1 MRITFNRRRQV
12 SVGCLLPTAFCLLL
26 AAYCSLIF
34 MFRPFQHIHFVG
46 IGGIGM
52 SGIAEVLA
60 NLGFRVS
67 GSDQKK
73 SEVTDRL
80 EALGVE
86 VTEGHAAENVGDA
99 HVVVR
104 STAVRDDNPEITE
117 ARRQSIPVIPRAEM
131 LAELMR
137 MKPYTVAVA
146 GSHGKTTTTSMVAT
160 VLGIAG
166 LDPTFVVGGI
176 VRSYRSNARLGKSD
190 LMVVEADESDRSFLM
205 LTPTIAVVTNIDREH
220 MDYYHDM
227 EDVRKC
233 FADFVNKVPFYGAA
247 ILCLDDPHVQAVIP
261 KVERRR
267 VTYGLSAQADI
278 SAHGISYD
286 QSFGSSFTV
295 WRGID
300 VLGSISMR
308 VPGKHN
314 VYNSLAAIAVGLELE
329 VPFAKIAEALG
340 EFSGADRRFQFKG
353 EERGITVV
361 DDYGHHPTE
370 IKATLS
376 AARIGAPNRR
386 IVVLFQPHR
395 YTRTNDLMDEFASA
409 FNNADVLLV
418 TDIYAA
424 SETPIDGVNAEVLT
438 NRIKIY
444 GHKHAEYIGAMENGP
459 QVLRETV
466 REGDLVITLGA
477 GSVHRSGDQL
487 LELLR
492 EA

>member
-1 MRITFNRRRQV
+1 
-12 SVGCLLPTAFCLLL
+12 
-26 AAYCSLIF
+26 
-34 MFRPFQHIHFVG
+34 MFRRFQHIHFVG

-73 SEVTDRL
+73 SDVTARL
-80 EALGVE
+80 EKLGAE

-104 STAVRDDNPEITE
+104 STAVRDDNPEIIE
-117 ARRQSIPVIPRAEM
+117 ARLRSIPVIPRAEM

-137 MKPYTVAVA
+137 MKPHTVAVA

-160 VLGIAG
+160 VLGASG
-166 LDPTFVVGGI
+166 LDPTFVIGGI
-176 VRSYRSNARLGKSD
+176 VRTYRSNARLGKSD

-227 EDVRKC
+227 EDVRRC

-247 ILCLDDPHVQAVIP
+247 VLCLDDPHVQAVIP
-261 KVERRR
+261 RVERRR

-278 SAHGISYD
+278 SAHEISYD
-286 QSFGSSFTV
+286 QSFGSRFVV

-300 VLGSISMR
+300 VLGPATLR

-329 VPFAKIAEALG
+329 VPFEKIAHALS

-353 EERGITVV
+353 EEAGVTVV

-409 FNNADVLLV
+409 FNNADILLV

-424 SETPIDGVNAEVLT
+424 SETPIEGINAEVLT
-438 NRIKIY
+438 GRIKSH
-444 GHKHAEYIGAMENGP
+444 GHKQAIYIGALENAP
-459 QVLRETV
+459 QLLHDYV

-477 GSVHRSGDQL
+477 GTVHRAGDQL
-487 LELLR
+487 LALLR
-492 EA
+492 GQEMRAAQN